1 MHVTMNSTT
10 ITKGSLY
17 ISYTC
22 WEVSLKLTQVPDEL
36 LHDVMNQKQQLI
48 PLCGLDN
55 WGFTV
60 KAVTR
65 IVIDGKGVQCVVS
78 HSTLLEPL
86 HSQSLF
92 TALCS
97 EIVNVRVLTILI
109 SCQQSVTISKCGT
122 RKCYIYVTGIN
133 LPSVCLSLSLPD
145 RWCDLTFIGEQE
157 KYPLQ
162 FQISTSFKKIM

>member
-1 MHVTMNSTT
+1 MQKSISPGRCIHVTINSTM
-10 ITKGSLY
+10 ITKGSFY

-22 WEVSLKLTQVPDEL
+22 WEISLKLTQVPDEL
-36 LHDVMNQKQQLI
+36 LHDLTNQKQQLT
-48 PLCGLDN
+48 PQCGLGN

-60 KAVTR
+60 EAVTR
-65 IVIDGKGVQCVVS
+65 TVIDGKRVQCVLSPSILMV
-78 HSTLLEPL
+78 LL

-97 EIVNVRVLTILI
+97 EIVNVRVLKILI

-133 LPSVCLSLSLPD
+133 LPSVSLCLSLSP
-145 RWCDLTFIGEQE
+145 R
-157 KYPLQ
+157 
-162 FQISTSFKKIM
+162 